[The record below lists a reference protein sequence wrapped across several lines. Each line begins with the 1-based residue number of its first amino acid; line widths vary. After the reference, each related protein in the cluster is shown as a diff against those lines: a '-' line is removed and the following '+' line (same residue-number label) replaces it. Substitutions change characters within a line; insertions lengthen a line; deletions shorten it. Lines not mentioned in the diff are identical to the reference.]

1 MPLAI
6 EVVAPIIVTTLADG
20 IYPGADA
27 LLEYMPPAI
36 EVVALIILTAL
47 EDGIYPVDLTKNTI
61 IITAE
66 VPSAYSGFQSL
77 RALFGRTRWFNLS
90 LKFFVDR
97 GFCST
102 LRSFLRLKLVFY
114 FSATFTNRIKFP
126 I

>member
-47 EDGIYPVDLTKNTI
+47 EDGNIPCRFNQKYNHHYCRGSKCIFWIPV
-61 IITAE
+61 
-66 VPSAYSGFQSL
+66 SARPVWPY
-77 RALFGRTRWFNLS
+77 
-90 LKFFVDR
+90 
-97 GFCST
+97 
-102 LRSFLRLKLVFY
+102 
-114 FSATFTNRIKFP
+114 
-126 I
+126 

>member
-1 MPLAI
+1 M
-6 EVVAPIIVTTLADG
+6 TTLADG
-20 IYPGADA
+20 IYPAADA

-36 EVVALIILTAL
+36 EVVALIILTPL

-66 VPSAYSGFQSL
+66 VSSAYSGFQSL
-77 RALFGRTRWFNLS
+77 CALFGRTRWLNLS

-102 LRSFLRLKLVFY
+102 LRSFLRLKLAFY
-114 FSATFTNRIKFP
+114 FSGTFTNRIKFP